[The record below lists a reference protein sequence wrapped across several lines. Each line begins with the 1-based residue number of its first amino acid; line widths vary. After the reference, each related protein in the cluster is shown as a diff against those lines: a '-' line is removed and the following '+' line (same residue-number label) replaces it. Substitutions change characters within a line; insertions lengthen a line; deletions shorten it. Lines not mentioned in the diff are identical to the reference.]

1 MLGSFKIKLVG
12 TFLALSVVPLAAA
25 FWGFSAVAERSV
37 TNSVDDRLEAGLN
50 AGLAA
55 FEDERQAAEAAAE
68 HLGRDPEFQE
78 ALANR
83 DRAAIAAMLPDSP
96 PLRIE
101 TPDGFEV
108 GQVPKRG
115 AETTISLVGPG
126 DRSALIIASVPL
138 TTKLAGRLY
147 DRSGLS
153 APDELVFVDQERQ
166 VGAGST
172 PGVTGTTELTPG
184 RVESA
189 SIGDREYRAIGAR
202 LMPERTLML
211 AAVTPSSVIDSEK
224 QNVLGRLLVGL
235 LGSLLLIACVAYL
248 AGRSIVG
255 ALGRLADAAH
265 SIAAG
270 RLEERVEVRGRDEFA
285 QLGRA
290 FNQMAAQL
298 EGRLEDLEDERRRLR
313 EANARFGDA
322 LASSLDPEQLRRV
335 IVESAVEATQADG
348 GVVIAEDGSFVETGN
363 VGGGGERLDFELTSG
378 RRSFGRLLLVGDD
391 FDAEERM
398 TAASLAGQAVVA
410 LENARLHRMVE
421 RQALVDGLTGLA
433 NRRQADEALASEL
446 ARTERLGGP
455 VGLILADVDDFK
467 AVNDRF
473 GHPTG
478 DVVLRDLADAL
489 RENVREIDTAARW
502 GGEEFAVILPGTD
515 LEGAAQVA
523 ERIRIALAER
533 VILSVDGAPLHV
545 TASFGVATSSATT
558 TVQQLVEAADEALYR
573 AKRAGKDRV
582 YAGTDPVTRM

>member
-1 MLGSFKIKLVG
+1 MLGSFKFKLVG

-37 TNSVDDRLEAGLN
+37 TASVDDRLEAGLN
-50 AGLAA
+50 AALAA
-55 FEDERQAAEAAAE
+55 FEDERQSAASVAE
-68 HLGRDPEFQE
+68 RLGRDPEFQA
-78 ALANR
+78 ALASR
-83 DRAAIAAMLPDSP
+83 DRVAIERLLPSSP

-101 TPDGFEV
+101 TPDGFSV
-108 GQVPKRG
+108 GRIPASA

-126 DRSALIIASVPL
+126 DRSAVIIASVPL
-138 TTKLAGRLY
+138 TRELAERLHI
-147 DRSGLS
+147 RSGLA
-153 APDELVFVDQERQ
+153 APDELVFVGDERQ
-166 VGAGST
+166 VSAASAPDVAGST
-172 PGVTGTTELTPG
+172 KLLPG
-184 RVESA
+184 RIERVL
-189 SIGDREYRAIGAR
+189 IGEREFRAIGAR
-202 LMPERTLML
+202 LVPESTAML
-211 AAVTPSSVIDSEK
+211 AAATPSSVIASDK
-224 QNVLGRLLVGL
+224 QTVLGRLLVGL
-235 LGSLLLIACVAYL
+235 IGSLLLIACVAYL

-270 RLEERVEVRGRDEFA
+270 RLEERVPVRGRDEFA
-285 QLGRA
+285 QLGEA
-290 FNQMAAQL
+290 FNRMASQL

-322 LASSLDPEQLRRV
+322 LASALDPEQLRRV

-348 GVVIAEDGSFVETGN
+348 GVVISEDGSYVETGD
-363 VGGGGERLDFELTSG
+363 VGAGGERLDFELTSG
-378 RRSFGRLLLVGDD
+378 RRSFGRLLLVGDEFND
-391 FDAEERM
+391 EERM

-433 NRRQADEALASEL
+433 NRRQADEALATEI

-478 DVVLRDLADAL
+478 DAVLRDLAETL

-523 ERIRIALAER
+523 ERIRAALAER
-533 VILSVDGAPLHV
+533 EMLSLDGAPLRV
-545 TASFGVATSSATT
+545 TASFGVATSDATT
-558 TVQQLVEAADEALYR
+558 TVQQLIEAADEALYR

-582 YAGTDPVTRM
+582 YAGTDPVTR